1 MSDKPRIGISCG
13 DLNGV
18 GMELVL
24 RILSDPRILHS
35 MTPIVYAPQR
45 AVGLYRR
52 ILGIQDWNLLTIE
65 TPQQAPARKACLI
78 NLSAEEL
85 EIVPGQPD
93 PQLARFTRLSLER
106 AVADLK
112 SGALDALVTAPI
124 NKAGIQG
131 DGFQVPGHT
140 EFLQKE
146 FPAGNAMMILL
157 GDHMKVAT
165 VTGHIALKEVPTALT
180 QARVSESIRRFARI
194 LTQDF
199 AITRPKIA
207 VLSLNPHAGDAGLLG
222 DEEQKVIIPAIEAVQ
237 SEGILAWGPYG
248 ADGFFGTARYA
259 HFDGVLGMY
268 HDQVLTPFKALCF
281 DSGVNFT
288 AGLPVVR
295 TSPDH
300 GTAYELAGQKKADPS
315 SFRSALYAAV
325 DILRTRREQL
335 ALEAG
340 ALKPSTV
347 LVAFILFFPY
357 LCGLT

>member
-1 MSDKPRIGISCG
+1 MSEKPRIGITCG

-18 GMELVL
+18 GMELIV
-24 RILSDPRILHS
+24 RTLSDPRLLNS

-45 AVGLYRR
+45 AVNLYRK
-52 ILGIQDWNLLTIE
+52 LFGIHDWNLLPID
-65 TPQQAPARKACLI
+65 TPSKAPARKACLI
-78 NLSAEEL
+78 NLSTEEL

-93 PQLARFTRLSLER
+93 PGLARFTRESLQR

-112 SGALDALVTAPI
+112 SGALDGLVTAPI

-131 DGFQVPGHT
+131 DAFQVPGHT
-140 EFLQKE
+140 EYLQKE
-146 FPAGNAMMILL
+146 FPDGKAMMILM

-165 VTGHIALKEVPTALT
+165 VTGHIALKEVPAALT
-180 QARVSESIRRFARI
+180 VNRVADSIRRFARV

-199 AITRPKIA
+199 AISRPRIA
-207 VLSLNPHAGDAGLLG
+207 VLSLNPHAGDQGLMG
-222 DEEQKVIIPAIEAVQ
+222 DEEQKVITPAIRLLQ
-237 SEGILAWGPYG
+237 SEEVLVWGPYG

-259 HFDGVLGMY
+259 QFDGVLGMY

-300 GTAYELAGQKKADPS
+300 GTAYELAGLKKADAS
-315 SFRSALYAAV
+315 SFRSALFAAV

-335 ALEAG
+335 ALESG
-340 ALKPSTV
+340 ALIRGMSD
-347 LVAFILFFPY
+347 
-357 LCGLT
+357 GGSED

>member
-1 MSDKPRIGISCG
+1 MSDNTHIGITCG

-18 GMELVL
+18 GMELVI

-35 MTPIVYAPQR
+35 MTPIVYAPKR
-45 AVGLYRR
+45 AVSVYRK
-52 ILGIQDWNLLTIE
+52 ILGVQDWNLQAIE
-65 TPQQAPARKACLI
+65 TPHQAPPHKACLI
-78 NLSAEEL
+78 SLSAEEF

-93 PQLARFTRLSLER
+93 PNLVRFTRQSLER
-106 AVADLK
+106 AVTDLK

-146 FPAGNAMMILL
+146 FPGSKAMMILL
-157 GDHMKVAT
+157 GDHMKAAT
-165 VTGHIALKEVPTALT
+165 VTGHIPLKEVPSALT
-180 QARVSESIRRFARI
+180 RERVVDSIRRFALA

-199 AITRPKIA
+199 AISRPRIA

-222 DEEQKVIIPAIEAVQ
+222 DEEQKVIIPAIESLH
-237 SEGILAWGPYG
+237 SEGLLVWGPYG
-248 ADGFFGTARYA
+248 ADGFFGTARYTQ
-259 HFDGVLGMY
+259 FDGVLGMY

-300 GTAYELAGQKKADPS
+300 GTAYELAGQRKADPS

-325 DILRTRREQL
+325 DILRTRREQM
-335 ALEAG
+335 ALESG
-340 ALKPSTV
+340 ALKRGAV
-347 LVAFILFFPY
+347 VADRED
-357 LCGLT
+357 

>member
-1 MSDKPRIGISCG
+1 MSEKPRVGISCG

-18 GMELVL
+18 GLELVL
-24 RILSDPRILHS
+24 RVLSDPRILHS
-35 MTPIVYAPQR
+35 LTPIVYAPQR
-45 AVGLYRR
+45 AVSHYRKL
-52 ILGIQDWNLLTIE
+52 LGIQDWSLINIE
-65 TPQQAPARKACLI
+65 TPRQAPPRKACLI
-78 NLSAEEL
+78 NLSSDEL

-93 PQLARFTRLSLER
+93 PKLARYTRQSLER

-112 SGALDALVTAPI
+112 LGDLDALVTAPI
-124 NKAGIQG
+124 NKAGLQG
-131 DGFQVPGHT
+131 EGFQVPGQT

-146 FPAGNAMMILL
+146 FPGATAMMVLM
-157 GDHMKVAT
+157 GDYMKVTT
-165 VTGHIALKEVPTALT
+165 VTGHIALKDVSRALT
-180 QARVSESIRRFARI
+180 KERVADGIRRFART

-199 AITRPKIA
+199 SITRPRIA

-222 DEEQKVIIPAIEAVQ
+222 DEEQKIIIPAIKSAQ

-259 HFDGVLGMY
+259 QFDGVLGMY

-300 GTAYELAGQKKADPS
+300 GTAYELAGQRKADPS

-325 DILRTRREQL
+325 DIVRARREQL

-340 ALKPSTV
+340 ALKPTNT
-347 LVAFILFFPY
+347 AAERED
-357 LCGLT
+357 

>member
-1 MSDKPRIGISCG
+1 MSEKPRIGISCG

-24 RILSDPRILHS
+24 RVLSDPRILHS

-45 AVGLYRR
+45 AVSLYRK
-52 ILGIQDWNLLTIE
+52 ILGIQDWNLFAIE
-65 TPQQAPARKACLI
+65 TPQQAPARKACLV
-78 NLSAEEL
+78 NLSTDEL
-85 EIVPGQPD
+85 EIVPGQPN

-140 EFLQKE
+140 EYLQKE
-146 FPAGNAMMILL
+146 FPTAKAMMILI
-157 GDHMKVAT
+157 GEHMKVAT
-165 VTGHIALKEVPTALT
+165 VTGHIALKDVPSALT
-180 QARVSESIRRFARI
+180 QARVADAIRRFARI

-199 AITRPKIA
+199 AITRPRIA

-222 DEEQKVIIPAIEAVQ
+222 DEEQKIIIPAIQ
-237 SEGILAWGPYG
+237 SMPSEGVLAWGPYG
-248 ADGFFGTARYA
+248 SDGFFGTARYA
-259 HFDGVLGMY
+259 QFDGVLGMY

-288 AGLPVVR
+288 AGLPIVR

-335 ALEAG
+335 ALESG
-340 ALKPSTV
+340 ALKVGS
-347 LVAFILFFPY
+347 A
-357 LCGLT
+357 